1 MHRLLFLS
9 IFTIIA
15 GCASQPK
22 PVFSPPPPKCIN
34 IPNEGCKKI
43 SAGNVGGTTLG
54 YHDEIED
61 LPAKASQP

>member
-1 MHRLLFLS
+1 MNRLLILS
-9 IFTIIA
+9 IITIIT
-15 GCASQPK
+15 GCALPPK

-54 YHDEIED
+54 HHDEIED
-61 LPAKASQP
+61 LPAKAIQP